1 MWGGPVRHS
10 SPRMPIHQN
19 GLQLLPFSRCDTA
32 MPATTCLPSTS
43 SPVRGRFAA
52 ETRPGPAGLGGG
64 E

>member
-1 MWGGPVRHS
+1 
-10 SPRMPIHQN
+10 MPIHQN
-19 GLQLLPFSRCDTA
+19 GLQLLPFSGCDTA